1 MSVCACV
8 CASNFVLF
16 LGGERV
22 GVRLREVYILIFM
35 YSILPKICAS
45 VCVCVLVSMLRAF
58 AAVALGEQLCFNA
71 HHHMDNFYLQFMHK

>member
-1 MSVCACV
+1 MCVCYVSVCACV

-45 VCVCVLVSMLRAF
+45 VCVCVGVNVARVCCGCSRRATLF
-58 AAVALGEQLCFNA
+58 
-71 HHHMDNFYLQFMHK
+71 